1 MALPCEQDRARAP
14 GSGNRP
20 AGGFG
25 VLVPEL
31 DVSDL
36 AVSLAFWCGLLG
48 FAVAC
53 DRPAAGFAYLERDGA
68 QVMLC
73 LRNGNWD
80 TGPLDRP
87 FGRGINLQTT
97 VRALAPILA
106 ALDAA
111 GWPLFRPVQESWY
124 RVGAEEGGQRE
135 FLVQDPDGT
144 LLRFAEDIATRPA

>member
-1 MALPCEQDRARAP
+1 M
-14 GSGNRP
+14 
-20 AGGFG
+20 
-25 VLVPEL
+25 
-31 DVSDL
+31 SDL
-36 AVSLAFWCGLLG
+36 AASLAFWSGLLG

-53 DRPAAGFAYLERDGA
+53 DRPAGGAYLERDGA
-68 QVMLC
+68 QAMLC

-87 FGRGINLQTT
+87 FGQGTNRQIT

-135 FLVQDPDGT
+135 FLVQDPGGT
-144 LLRFAEDIATRPA
+144 LLRFAGDIGVRPAR